1 MRAGA
6 ALLATLALALAAAA
20 PAAGIDRPLT
30 IRLVSSL
37 VSLREIDAA
46 PKGRAGPG
54 DGIFT
59 VSRLRNG
66 AVQFGRQKNAVVG
79 TDRARLTL
87 QRDGTL
93 RISGTATLPGGTIRF
108 DGRVAAGAARTI
120 VIQVVGGTGRYENAR
135 GTVAVTDLDDR
146 GSAINVYR
154 LVPGGANVA

>member
-1 MRAGA
+1 MRAAA
-6 ALLATLALALAAAA
+6 ALVASLAVALAAAG
-20 PAAGIDRPLT
+20 PAAGLDRPLT

-46 PKGRAGPG
+46 PKGSAGPG
-54 DGIFT
+54 DGIST

-66 AVQFGRQKNAVVG
+66 VVQFGRKKNAVVG

-87 QRDGTL
+87 QRDGSL

-108 DGRVAAGAARTI
+108 DGSVSAGQARTV
-120 VIQVVGGTGRYENAR
+120 VIQVVGGTGRYENAK

-146 GSAINVYR
+146 GTAVNVYR
-154 LVPGGANVA
+154 LVPGGSNVA